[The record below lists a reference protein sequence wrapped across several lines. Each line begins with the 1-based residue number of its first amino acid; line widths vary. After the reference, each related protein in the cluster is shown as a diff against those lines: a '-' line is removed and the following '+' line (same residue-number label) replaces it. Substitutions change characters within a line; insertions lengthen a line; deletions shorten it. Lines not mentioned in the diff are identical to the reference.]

1 MDVGLEAA
9 CCRPPR
15 GAAPLE
21 SARAVVGRRQHE
33 VGILHE
39 RVVRTH
45 HASVA
50 CHRFRHG
57 LPAVTERVKRPVR
70 AQPRLVAGQPRLVAG
85 QAVLVVVGDLRLRTG
100 DRPHA
105 HVRDPALECIVVL
118 GRTRH
123 GLAERGAAE
132 RDVPVNDADGG
143 RRVAALQHAV
153 HVDGSLVFRRVV
165 KHARHMVPSAG
176 LE

>member
-1 MDVGLEAA
+1 MDVGLETA

-15 GAAPLE
+15 GAAPQE

-33 VGILHE
+33 VGVLHE

-45 HASVA
+45 HAPVA
-50 CHRFRHG
+50 RHRFRHG
-57 LPAVTERVKRPVR
+57 LPSVTERVKRPVR
-70 AQPRLVAGQPRLVAG
+70 AQSRLVAGK
-85 QAVLVVVGDLRLRTG
+85 AVLVVVGDLRLRTG

-105 HVRDPALECIVVL
+105 HVRDPPLECIVVL

-153 HVDGSLVFRRVV
+153 HVDGRLVFRRVV
-165 KHARHMVPSAG
+165 EHARHMVPSAG